1 MKMFQSPAREAS
13 LAADLRS
20 IAGILWAKAM
30 IITLCVVSAGTIGF
44 FYARTAPKIYSA
56 KTVIQVDQG
65 EQNVMRIDGVKTED
79 LKAPE
84 VFKTYEQNILSSD
97 VLLRVIKNR
106 DLMNDPAFLPEVK
119 GVRSDNALQ
128 NALARRITAKI
139 RRDSRLIDIA
149 VEDRI
154 PALAQRIADLLVKEF
169 ILWNSQA
176 RREAAQAANRF
187 LHARADELGRQLA
200 KSEND
205 LQAYKESHGEVSL
218 NEKQRTGAG
227 NLNQLDLRIAEVRT
241 ERLKLQSDA
250 AQLVRKSRYSADEL
264 LTFPSIASAPAIID
278 LLKKIGDKEA
288 AIAPLTRRY
297 KDGHP
302 TLIAAQTELEELRAA
317 MESTAYKTAKL
328 LDVRLRELK
337 LTEQKLT
344 EALRDQQKL
353 TLGEDAVAIGYTAL
367 TREVESNRAL
377 YESVLKRMK
386 ETDITKELDQ
396 EVVRVVARPLLPDLP
411 IGPRKTLI
419 LALSIMGGLG
429 LGCLLTFAWHATDRS
444 LKTLQ
449 DAEARLGLPSLG
461 EIPRL
466 HYAKSK
472 AVNPPARVE
481 SDLAVVES
489 FRTLRTSLSLLEGAS
504 GRKNILFTSAHAG
517 EGKTFCAINCAV
529 SFAQMGL
536 KTLLVDADFRLPSVE
551 QILLGTREAPGM
563 SDVLLG
569 ETRLAEAIHSTGNVN
584 LSVLP
589 AGRRIADPV
598 ELLSRSRLS
607 AILDQAANDFD
618 RIVIDTAPVHLVSET
633 LLLVKHV
640 DYVCLVIRAGETPAE
655 DVLRT
660 AHRLAEAG
668 ARLVGFVW
676 NQVKPRTGYHQ
687 YYERAAE
694 QKTLER
700 RARFS
705 RDDGRPREE
714 FGAARNGRTQN
725 GHSEG

>member
-1 MKMFQSPAREAS
+1 MKMFQNPAREAS
-13 LAADLRS
+13 LVGDLRS
-20 IAGILWAKAM
+20 IAGILWAKAG
-30 IITLCVVSAGTIGF
+30 IITLCVVCAATIGF
-44 FYARTAPKIYSA
+44 FYARMTPKTYSA
-56 KTVIQVDQG
+56 KTVIQVEQG
-65 EQNVMRIDGVKTED
+65 EQTVMKIDGVKTED

-97 VLLRVIKNR
+97 VLLRVIKNG
-106 DLMNDPAFLPEVK
+106 DLMNNPAFLPEVK

-128 NALARRITAKI
+128 TALAKRITAKI
-139 RRDSRLIDIA
+139 RRDSRLIDIT

-176 RREAAQAANRF
+176 RSEAAQTANRF
-187 LHARADELGRQLA
+187 LHERADEVGRQLA

-227 NLNQLDLRIAEVRT
+227 TLNQLDLRIAEVKA

-250 AQLVRKSRYSADEL
+250 AQLVRKSRYPAAEL
-264 LTFPSIASAPAIID
+264 LTFPSIASAPAIVD

-288 AIAPLTRRY
+288 TIAPLMRRY
-297 KDGHP
+297 KEGHP
-302 TLIAAQTELEELRAA
+302 TLIGAQSELDELRAA
-317 MESTAYKTAKL
+317 LESAVFKTAKL
-328 LDVRLRELK
+328 LDVRLRELR
-337 LTEQKLT
+337 LMEQNLT
-344 EALRDQQKL
+344 EALREQQKL
-353 TLGEDAVAIGYTAL
+353 TLGEDAVAIGYATL
-367 TREVESNRAL
+367 TREVDSNRAL
-377 YESVLKRMK
+377 YESVVKRTK
-386 ETDITKELDQ
+386 ETDITKDLDQ

-411 IGPRKTLI
+411 VGPKPALI
-419 LALSIMGGLG
+419 LALSIMAGLG
-429 LGCLLTFAWHATDRS
+429 VGCLLAFAMHATDRS
-444 LKTLQ
+444 LRTLQ
-449 DAEARLGLPSLG
+449 DAETRLGLPSLG

-466 HYAKSK
+466 AQGKRK
-472 AVNPPARVE
+472 ALNPPGRVE
-481 SDLAVVES
+481 SDLAMVES

-504 GRKNILFTSAHAG
+504 DRKNILFTSARAG
-517 EGKTFCAINCAV
+517 EGKTFCAINCAI

-536 KTLLVDADFRLPSVE
+536 KTLLIDADFRLPSVE

-563 SDVLLG
+563 SDLLLG
-569 ETRLAEAIHSTGNVN
+569 EMPMDEAIHLTGIEN
-584 LSVLP
+584 LAVLP
-589 AGRRIADPV
+589 AGQRVTEPV
-598 ELLSRSRLS
+598 ELLSGSRLT

-633 LLLVKHV
+633 LLLVKHA

-660 AHRLAEAG
+660 SHRLAEAG

-676 NQVKPRTGYHQ
+676 NQVKPRSGYHQ

-694 QKTLER
+694 KKALRKRSLLT
-700 RARFS
+700 
-705 RDDGRPREE
+705 RDDSSFREE
-714 FGAARNGRTQN
+714 FSVARNGRTQN
-725 GHSEG
+725 GHAEG